1 MIRHWFGFLGWS
13 ALAAAAVALAGQ
25 ALFGATPSGAIW
37 MGALASFLGAA
48 AGSLPLAAE
57 LTAPTGRPAAAM
69 GKATGFRL
77 LVTLGAGLIAALAGN
92 WDRKVLLGSLGASY
106 LALLAVETGWFLKQA
121 RTERSTR

>member
-1 MIRHWFGFLGWS
+1 MIRHWAGFLGWS
-13 ALAAAAVALAGQ
+13 ALAATAVALAGQ
-25 ALFGATPSGAIW
+25 ALLGARPSGAVW

-57 LTAPTGRPAAAM
+57 LTAPTGRPAAAI

-77 LVTLGAGLIAALAGN
+77 LVTLGAGLIAALSGS
-92 WDRKVLLGSLGASY
+92 WDRKLLLGSLGASY
-106 LALLAVETGWFLKQA
+106 LALLAVETGWFLKQV